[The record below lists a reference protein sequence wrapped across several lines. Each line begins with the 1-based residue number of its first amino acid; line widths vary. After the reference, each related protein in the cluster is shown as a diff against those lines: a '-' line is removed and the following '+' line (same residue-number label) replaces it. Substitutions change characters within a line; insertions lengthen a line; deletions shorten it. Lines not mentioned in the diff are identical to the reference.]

1 MGMFLGLPALSLSLS
16 AGTTTMGRPRDL
28 RRRYGLSVMEHR
40 EILESQNHCCAI
52 CGKNGPLVVDHDHA
66 DSVVRGL
73 LCNQCNL
80 MLGHAADNPA
90 TLLAGVKYLED
101 YVMSKWSTDE
111 LAALRA
117 TSTFHEW
124 GTLTGYSKSYDAWE
138 TKRRRVD
145 LSPDT
150 VPLVAAPVENPREVH
165 VVVTLRIEDTR
176 G

>member
-1 MGMFLGLPALSLSLS
+1 
-16 AGTTTMGRPRDL
+16 MGRPRDL
-28 RRRYGLSVMEHR
+28 RRRYGLSVTEHR
-40 EILESQNHCCAI
+40 QILESQNHCCAI
-52 CGKNGPLVVDHDHA
+52 CGKKAPLVVDHDHV
-66 DSVVRGL
+66 DNTVRGL

-90 TLLAGVKYLED
+90 TLSAAVKYLED
-101 YVMSKWSTDE
+101 YQMSKWSEDE

-124 GTLTGYSKSYDAWE
+124 GALTGYSKSFDAWE

-145 LSPDT
+145 LSPQT
-150 VPLVAAPVENPREVH
+150 PVAPAPAEAPASPSSV
-165 VVVTLRIEDTR
+165 RIDLYLHIVNTE